1 MVDNY
6 TYDYGT
12 PDDPTDDEI
21 DNDSMELKLSLD
33 VSVSYNVK
41 DIKLPNDKDYKKL
54 PLNLIAAM

>member
-1 MVDNY
+1 MKNNY
-6 TYDYGT
+6 
-12 PDDPTDDEI
+12 
-21 DNDSMELKLSLD
+21 MELKLSLD